1 MLMLIWNDY
10 YIYFQINI
18 KLYYFLVTN
27 ILYMIIIKL
36 IIVTLFYM
44 YFQPFKTERDKMGHI
59 IGGETPYRNIPHRKF
74 IKEKVLFYEIE

>member
-1 MLMLIWNDY
+1 
-10 YIYFQINI
+10 
-18 KLYYFLVTN
+18 
-27 ILYMIIIKL
+27 MIIIKL